1 MINVKSDGNKH
12 LGTTTREEGRVG
24 GGVGKWGGA
33 VIAR

>member
-1 MINVKSDGNKH
+1 MISVKSNGNKH

-24 GGVGKWGGA
+24 GGVGKWRSA